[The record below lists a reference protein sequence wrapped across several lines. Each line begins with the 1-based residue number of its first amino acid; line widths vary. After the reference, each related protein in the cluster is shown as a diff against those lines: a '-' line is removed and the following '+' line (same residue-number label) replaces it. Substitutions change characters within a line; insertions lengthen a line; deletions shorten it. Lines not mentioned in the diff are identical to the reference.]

1 MAAII
6 VLSCKLI
13 TWNAVYTCKIAMSTT
28 YAAVLGS
35 AKCAESPLQK
45 LFDWA
50 VLWHFDNCVNIPLY
64 KLFNKNIFCYIFV
77 CRSEE
82 WDSLTSN
89 ERNKMGLTFQSDGEF
104 WMPFS
109 EFCTFFTHVEICHFV
124 NTSFFSLKKTWTE
137 SLLRGEWTTGAKDSK
152 KDRSGGCDD
161 FDSYLENPQVC
172 S

>member
-1 MAAII
+1 MCQYEICHCVDATYHAYMAGLILIDSASY
-6 VLSCKLI
+6 VLSR
-13 TWNAVYTCKIAMSTT
+13 KIFS
-28 YAAVLGS
+28 YG
-35 AKCAESPLQK
+35 
-45 LFDWA
+45 
-50 VLWHFDNCVNIPLY
+50 
-64 KLFNKNIFCYIFV
+64 IFV
-77 CRSEE
+77 DRSEE

-89 ERNKMGLTFQSDGEF
+89 ERNKMGLTLQSDGEF
-104 WMPFS
+104 WLPFS